1 MNIQIRIAT
10 WLAIFLFGS
19 PVAVSGQERDRSAS
33 PKFELHAAME
43 KIGHPV
49 ALDNLRADGV
59 LHYRISWPAPE
70 NKTGTQTGIHK
81 TTELSVLDSSIR
93 SREKLPRQ
101 RSSELS
107 KDQLVT
113 IALDQ
118 QGIVRFWRIVSDPR
132 LIRGEFPDR
141 DGNLVHRSF
150 YRSDVILD
158 VLVPSTISAT
168 QLKILKP
175 HWDSTG
181 ALQLLPVHTIQLPA
195 VAPR

>member
-19 PVAVSGQERDRSAS
+19 PIVVSGQERDRSANS
-33 PKFELHAAME
+33 RSELYVAME
-43 KIGHPV
+43 KMGHPV
-49 ALDNLRADGV
+49 ALTSLRADGIR
-59 LHYRISWPAPE
+59 HYRIGWPATE
-70 NKTGTQTGIHK
+70 NKTGIQTGIHE

-101 RSSELS
+101 RSTELS
-107 KDQLVT
+107 RDQLVT